1 MLAAVNAKPNP
12 HSSGRILTFVDQ
24 FKFSVCFFIPHQP
37 IIEGDCTSSPWL
49 TASLGCGSI
58 KEPLAE

>member
-1 MLAAVNAKPNP
+1 MLVAVNARPNP

-24 FKFSVCFFIPHQP
+24 FKFSVCFYPP
-37 IIEGDCTSSPWL
+37 PTNNWGDCTSSPWL